1 MMITTYGWPDH
12 IEMDVRKQSRGAL
25 LFFGSGL
32 EASNIMQ
39 KYTENAK
46 ILLKS
51 ITILSGIANSID
63 NMHIN
68 GSIYHEIHQLTR
80 IRPRDYSDHD

>member
-1 MMITTYGWPDH
+1 
-12 IEMDVRKQSRGAL
+12 
-25 LFFGSGL
+25 
-32 EASNIMQ
+32 MQ

-46 ILLKS
+46 ILLNS

-63 NMHIN
+63 NMYIN

>member
-1 MMITTYGWPDH
+1 MITTYGWPDPT
-12 IEMDVRKQSRGAL
+12 EMDGRKQSRDVL
-25 LFFGSGL
+25 LFFVFRL
-32 EASNIMQ
+32 EDPNIMQ

-46 ILLKS
+46 ILLNS

-63 NMHIN
+63 NMYIN